1 MQSLEKERN
10 EIKAKQLNSTNVKS
24 DKQKLKFYTGFT
36 HPELFDICFNFVTEE
51 QMIEVEDYKVPLV
64 EQFLLVLVR
73 LRLGLTEQH
82 IAYTF
87 SMSKITVSRIF
98 HR

>member
-1 MQSLEKERN
+1 
-10 EIKAKQLNSTNVKS
+10 
-24 DKQKLKFYTGFT
+24 
-36 HPELFDICFNFVTEE
+36 
-51 QMIEVEDYKVPLV
+51 MIEVEDYKVPLV
-64 EQFLLVLVR
+64 EQLLLVLVR
-73 LRLGLTEQH
+73 LPLGLTEQH